1 LGSYLT
7 DAYSGDVRCRKEVS
21 ERLVL
26 RIYPLIVHPPNV
38 VTIVA
43 WAGVGKS
50 TLVNHWL
57 DEWLLNIIVL
67 RSLFLAGPST
77 GRVPVGTLHRQMNF
91 SMLE

>member
-21 ERLVL
+21 ERIVL

-43 WAGVGKS
+43 WAGAGKS

-57 DEWLLNIIVL
+57 RRMAAEHY
-67 RSLFLAGPST
+67 RSAELVFGWSFY
-77 GRVPVGTLHRQMNF
+77 RQGTSEGTSSAMF
-91 SMLE
+91 PAD